1 MKKRIVCVLLTLIML
16 VSLVPATALTAS
28 AASLKT
34 SEAAITIMKKLAK
47 FSATCYQVPG
57 TNEFLI
63 GYGTVCSEKHSTTYK
78 DGKVENSED
87 AGTHKVTQAQADQA
101 LRKVILSLDEQV
113 NSFASSNNLTLSQCQ
128 HDALVVFSFDVGTS
142 WMTGSGVVKTAIVSN
157 AGTND
162 LLKAMSDWAS
172 DDDDICRRK
181 IEVNMYKNG
190 IYSDVVPSSFGTVT
204 YNADG
209 GVLTETDG
217 SANKSSDTVLFDTT
231 KTSAHIP
238 APVRS
243 GYKFMGWYSAQYDG
257 KLVPALTGSYNGS
270 TLWAGWQPTSITVE
284 NVNNKLDIAHHI
296 NETLK
301 VSQLA
306 TKNVYSTPTKKDA
319 DNKDVEPVRT
329 IDAEKETTLTAVR
342 DFIDDSGNRWC
353 KLSGGNEWVLLGASS
368 SNDSGY
374 TGGKLNV
381 TVTVTNTYVN
391 RRANDSAASAK
402 NGSYTAGTKLKII
415 ATNDAKTWGQ
425 VEENGV
431 AVGWVALM
439 YTDWST
445 VYDGSAPSDA
455 NNTTPIATA
464 TVTYKGYLNVR
475 SDPGVDNKIVGAFA
489 MNTVVNIFE
498 IRTVNGHRWGRTST
512 GWICL
517 TYTSVK
523 MLTDK
528 TVSDTGMMDYAFT
541 GTIVGGEAKFYTEP
555 SDKSDYTGDKLNA
568 GAAVTVT
575 NLSYNAEYNGKTW
588 GKANWTVEEK
598 TEDGKIKKTAKSG
611 WLPMDGSALIDGTTS
626 GTLARIKIDPVKFT
640 VVSDTLNI
648 RSAAGSENEFVFKL
662 TKGVEVEVH
671 EIKLLGEEI
680 WGEIEGYKVGHKD
693 GDTTA
698 ETTSYDGWINLAS
711 NYVKR
716 SSQVTI
722 DSSTKAAIGTGTVVN
737 ADSVRVR
744 MTGALYGQVLGS
756 INRGTKVAVLE
767 EKDGWYMIDYDVDNN
782 KETDSWV
789 YGQYLDVKMGVIDSG
804 TTSGGSTDGTQK
816 TDGTGKGII
825 ANTYNGVNVRS
836 GAGIANAIVG
846 KILNGTQVNIL
857 EVKTVGTAKWGR
869 VSQGWICMDYV
880 TMISYDE
887 IPGNSSDSSNS
898 NKGTG
903 VDSFDEVER
912 TTTTA
917 VYTGKVAHDTKV
929 YKTPNPNLENNEV
942 RSISEGENITIHE
955 LTTVVLEIYQGTNS
969 VTKTETTDPDD
980 KTKDDDKNKGDDKT
994 KEDDKA
1000 GNAGNT
1006 TGTKDID
1013 EDTVV
1018 KQTSYW
1024 ARINDGW
1031 IQDPQTNITLN
1042 ALDEK
1047 VHTVTGASTL
1057 GVYEITDGTVSAEAK
1072 ATLKKGDQV
1081 PVTKLAIIKADGS
1094 RTLTVWGRVE
1104 TSDGVIGYC
1113 DLSYMSEGAL
1123 YEKKDEA
1130 TTPTTP
1136 STPTIGSTGDTGAG
1150 GFVDNKG
1157 GYKYTGKVINTENLN
1172 VRVTA
1177 STSAKKA
1184 TTLKKGASLVIY
1196 ETKISE
1202 DMAWGRCDAGWV
1214 YLYYVDLTP
1223 AGGSSA
1229 IDARV
1234 VYTDNTIIYTDN
1246 AASSVAGT
1254 YARMSVIDIY
1264 EYVGDMARTDLG
1276 WVSTGNLL

>member
-34 SEAAITIMKKLAK
+34 SEAAITIMKKLAIFRK
-47 FSATCYQVPG
+47 NCYQVG
-57 TNEFLI
+57 STNEFRI
-63 GYGTVCSEKHSTTYK
+63 GYGTVCTEKHETKYEN
-78 DGKVENSED
+78 GKVVRTDTEKH
-87 AGTHKVTQAQADQA
+87 TVTQAQADQA

-113 NSFASSNNLTLSQCQ
+113 NSFASSNGLTLSQCQ
-128 HDALVVFSFDVGTS
+128 HDALVLFTFDVGTS
-142 WMTGSGVVKTAIVSN
+142 WMSGSGVVKSAIVSK
-157 AGTND
+157 ASTND
-162 LLKAMSDWAS
+162 LLKAMSDWAGNQ
-172 DDDDICRRK
+172 DDFRRRK

-190 IYSDVVPSSFGTVT
+190 VYSDVTPSSFGTVT
-204 YNADG
+204 YNPNVGTLPQNGTGAY
-209 GVLTETDG
+209 
-217 SANKSSDTVLFDTT
+217 SVLFDTT

-238 APVRS
+238 SPTRT
-243 GYKFMGWYSAQYDG
+243 GFKFIGWYTVKEG
-257 KLVPALTGSYNGS
+257 GERVPALTASCNGKE
-270 TLWAGWQPTSITVE
+270 LWAAWQDTSLTANSVDSASY
-284 NVNNKLDIAHHI
+284 VHSI

-301 VSQLA
+301 VSQLVSLD
-306 TKNVYSTPTKKDA
+306 VYPVPTKK
-319 DNKDVEPVRT
+319 NVKPFRT
-329 IDAEKETTLTAVR
+329 IKKDTATVTAIK
-342 DFIDDSGNRWC
+342 DFIDDNGNRWC
-353 KLSGGNEWVLLGASS
+353 KLSAAGDGWVLLKSS
-368 SNDSGY
+368 GQSDSGNTDY
-374 TGGKLNV
+374 TGGKIDV
-381 TVTVTNTYVN
+381 TVTVTNAYVN
-391 RRANDSAASAK
+391 RRASDSASSAK
-402 NGSYTAGTKLKII
+402 NGVYTAGTKLKII
-415 ATNDAKTWGQ
+415 ATNEAKTWGQ

-464 TVTYKGYLNVR
+464 TVTYNGYLNAR
-475 SDPGVDNKIVGAFA
+475 SDPGVDNKIVGGFA
-489 MNTVVNIFE
+489 KDTTVNIYE
-498 IRTVNGHRWGRTST
+498 IRTVNGHRWGRTSS

-528 TVSDTGMMDYAFT
+528 NVSDQGVLDYAFEVT
-541 GTIVGGEAKFYTEP
+541 MVNSGADLKTYAEP
-555 SDKSDYTGDKLNA
+555 STNSIDSDTIKAGTTGLKITN
-568 GAAVTVT
+568 AAVADGLIWVKAHWTVKET
-575 NLSYNAEYNGKTW
+575 DKNGKT
-588 GKANWTVEEK
+588 NV
-598 TEDGKIKKTAKSG
+598 IAKSG
-611 WLPMDGSALIDGTTS
+611 WVTYNNFNLVPT
-626 GTLARIKIDPVKFT
+626 KFT

-648 RSAAGSENEFVFKL
+648 RDAAGSQNQFVFKL

-671 EIKLLGEEI
+671 EISLANEEI
-680 WGEIEGYKVGHKD
+680 WGRIEGY
-693 GDTTA
+693 
-698 ETTSYDGWINLAS
+698 TSGGVNYDGWINLAS

-716 SSQVTI
+716 SSKITI
-722 DSSTKAAIGTGTVVN
+722 DGGTKGAIGTGTVVN
-737 ADSVRVR
+737 ADSVRIR

-767 EKDGWYMIDYDVDNN
+767 EKDGWYKIDFDVDNN
-782 KETDSWV
+782 KETDSWI
-789 YGQYLDVKMGVIDSG
+789 YSQYLEVKMGVVESG
-804 TTSGGSTDGTQK
+804 TGSTGGTGTTQK

-825 ANTYNGVNVRS
+825 ANTYAGVNVRS

-846 KILNGTQVNIL
+846 KILNGTEVTIL
-857 EVKTVGTAKWGR
+857 EVKLVGAAKWGR
-869 VSQGWICMDYV
+869 VKQGWICMDYV

-887 IPGNSSDSSNS
+887 IPGNNSNNS
-898 NKGTG
+898 GGNKGTG
-903 VDSFDEVER
+903 VSSFDEAER

-917 VYTGKVAHDTKV
+917 VYTGTVANDTKV
-929 YKTPNPNLENNEV
+929 YKTPDPNLGDNVV
-942 RSISEGENITIHE
+942 REIKKDENITIHE
-955 LTTVVLEIYQGTNS
+955 LTAVTLEIYEG
-969 VTKTETTDPDD
+969 D
-980 KTKDDDKNKGDDKT
+980 KVDDKNKNNDV
-994 KEDDKA
+994 E
-1000 GNAGNT
+1000 
-1006 TGTKDID
+1006 
-1013 EDTVV
+1013 TVV

-1031 IQDPQTNITLN
+1031 IKDPDVNIQLN

-1047 VHTVTGASTL
+1047 VHTVTGASEL
-1057 GVYEITDGTVSAEAK
+1057 NVRKAAGTGNDSIAK
-1072 ATLKKGDQV
+1072 LKKGDQV
-1081 PVTKLAIIKADGS
+1081 PVTKLEIVKDSGT

-1104 TSDGVIGYC
+1104 TSDGIVGYC

-1123 YEKKDEA
+1123 YEKKEEP

-1136 STPTIGSTGDTGAG
+1136 SAPTIGSTGNTGDG
-1150 GFVDNKG
+1150 GFVNNKG
-1157 GYKYTGKVINTENLN
+1157 GYKYTGKVINTESLN

-1177 STSAKKA
+1177 STGAKKA
-1184 TTLKKGASLVIY
+1184 TTLKKGANLVIY

-1223 AGGSSA
+1223 ASGSA

-1254 YARMSVIDIY
+1254 YSRMSVIDIY

>member
-34 SEAAITIMKKLAK
+34 SEAAITIMKKLAIFK
-47 FSATCYQVPG
+47 KNCYQVPG
-57 TNEFLI
+57 TNEFRI
-63 GYGTVCSEKHSTTYK
+63 GYGTICSEKHKTTYK
-78 DGKVENSED
+78 NGKVENSPD
-87 AGTHKVTQAQADQA
+87 AGKHSITQAQADQA
-101 LRKVILSLDEQV
+101 LRKLILDLDAKV
-113 NSFASSNNLTLSQCQ
+113 NSFASSNSLTLSQCQ
-128 HDALVVFSFDVGTS
+128 HDALVLFTFDVGDS
-142 WMTGSGVVKTAIVSN
+142 WMSGSGVVRSAIVSK
-157 AGTND
+157 ASTND

-172 DDDDICRRK
+172 DQDDFRRRK

-190 IYSDVVPSSFGTVT
+190 IYSDVTPSSFGTVT
-204 YNADG
+204 YNPDAG
-209 GVLTETDG
+209 TIPQNGTG
-217 SANKSSDTVLFDTT
+217 AYSVLFDTT

-238 APVRS
+238 SPTRS

-257 KLVPALTGSYNGS
+257 TLVPSLTGSYNGK
-270 TLWAGWQPTSITVE
+270 TLWAGWQATSVTA
-284 NVNNKLDIAHHI
+284 NNANDLSYVHGI

-301 VSQLA
+301 VSQLVSLD
-306 TKNVYSTPTKKDA
+306 VYSIPTKKNVKPFRTI
-319 DNKDVEPVRT
+319 NKD
-329 IDAEKETTLTAVR
+329 TATVTAIK
-342 DFIDDSGNRWC
+342 DFIDDDGNRWC
-353 KLSGGNEWVLLGASS
+353 KLSAAGDGWVLLKSS
-368 SNDSGY
+368 GQGGGNTEY
-374 TGGKLNV
+374 TGGKINV
-381 TVTVTNTYVN
+381 TVTVTNAYVN
-391 RRANDSAASAK
+391 RRANDSASSALT
-402 NGSYTAGTKLKII
+402 GSYKAGTKLKIV
-415 ATNDAKTWGQ
+415 ATNAAKTWGQ

-464 TVTYKGYLNVR
+464 TVTYNGYLNAR
-475 SDPGVDNKIVGAFA
+475 SDPGVDNKIVGGFA
-489 MNTVVNIFE
+489 KDTTVNVFE

-517 TYTSVK
+517 TYTNVK

-528 TVSDTGMMDYAFT
+528 NVSDTGVLDYAFEVTLVNSGSDLPTYAQPTTNSNNSDTIKAGTT
-541 GTIVGGEAKFYTEP
+541 GLKIT
-555 SDKSDYTGDKLNA
+555 N
-568 GAAVTVT
+568 AAVADGLIWVKAHWTVKET
-575 NLSYNAEYNGKTW
+575 DKDGKT
-588 GKANWTVEEK
+588 KV
-598 TEDGKIKKTAKSG
+598 IAKSG
-611 WLPMDGSALIDGTTS
+611 WATYSNFNLVPT
-626 GTLARIKIDPVKFT
+626 KFT
-640 VVSDTLNI
+640 VVSDSLNI
-648 RSAAGSENEFVFKL
+648 RKDAGSGNEFVFKL

-671 EIKLLGEEI
+671 EIKLVGEEI
-680 WGEIEGYKVGHKD
+680 WGKIVGYTPTTGSGIEN
-693 GDTTA
+693 
-698 ETTSYDGWINLAS
+698 YDGWINLAS

-716 SSQVTI
+716 SSKIAI
-722 DSSTKAAIGTGTVVN
+722 DGGTKAAIGTGTVVN

-744 MTGALYGQVLGS
+744 ITGALYGQVLGS
-756 INRGTKVAVLE
+756 INRGTKVAVLG

-782 KETDSWV
+782 KETDSWI
-789 YGQYLDVKMGVIDSG
+789 YSQYLEVKMGVVESG
-804 TTSGGSTDGTQK
+804 TGSTGGTGTTQK

-825 ANTYNGVNVRS
+825 ANTYAGVNVRS

-846 KILNGTQVNIL
+846 KILNGTEVTIL
-857 EVKTVGTAKWGR
+857 EVKLVGAAKWGR
-869 VSQGWICMDYV
+869 VKQGWICMDYV
-880 TMISYDE
+880 TMISYDN
-887 IPGNSSDSSNS
+887 IPGNNSNNS
-898 NKGTG
+898 GGNKGTG
-903 VDSFDEVER
+903 VSSFDEVER

-917 VYTGKVAHDTKV
+917 VYTGSIKADTIV
-929 YKTPNPNLENNEV
+929 YKTPNPNLENNTV
-942 RSISEGENITIHE
+942 RTIGTGENITIHE
-955 LTTVVLEIYQGTNS
+955 LTAVTLEIYEG
-969 VTKTETTDPDD
+969 D
-980 KTKDDDKNKGDDKT
+980 KTDKQN
-994 KEDDKA
+994 E
-1000 GNAGNT
+1000 NN
-1006 TGTKDID
+1006 DI
-1013 EDTVV
+1013 ETVV

-1031 IQDPQTNITLN
+1031 IKDPDANITLN

-1047 VHTVTGASTL
+1047 VHTLTGASELNVRKAAGTNNDSL
-1057 GVYEITDGTVSAEAK
+1057 GK
-1072 ATLKKGDQV
+1072 LKKGDQV
-1081 PVTKLAIIKADGS
+1081 PVTKLEIVKDSSA

-1104 TSDGVIGYC
+1104 TSDGIVGYC

-1123 YEKKDEA
+1123 YEKKEEA

-1136 STPTIGSTGDTGAG
+1136 STPTIGSTGNTGTG
-1150 GFVDNKG
+1150 GFVNNAG
-1157 GYKYTGKVINTENLN
+1157 GYKYTGKVINTESLN

-1177 STSAKKA
+1177 STGAKKA
-1184 TTLKKGASLVIY
+1184 TTLKKGANLVIY

-1254 YARMSVIDIY
+1254 YSRMSVIDIY

>member
-34 SEAAITIMKKLAK
+34 SEAAITIMKKLAIFK
-47 FSATCYQVPG
+47 STCYQVPG
-57 TNEFLI
+57 TNEFRI
-63 GYGTVCSEKHSTTYK
+63 GYGTICSEKHKTTYK
-78 DGKVENSED
+78 NGKVENSPD
-87 AGTHKVTQAQADQA
+87 AGKHSITQAQADQA
-101 LRKVILSLDEQV
+101 LRKLVLDLDAKV
-113 NSFASSNNLTLSQCQ
+113 NSFASSNSLTLSQCQ
-128 HDALVVFSFDVGTS
+128 HDALVLFTFDVGDS
-142 WMTGSGVVKTAIVSN
+142 WMSGSGVVRSAIVSK
-157 AGTND
+157 ASTND

-172 DDDDICRRK
+172 DQDDFRRRK

-190 IYSDVVPSSFGTVT
+190 IYSDVTPSSFGTVT
-204 YNADG
+204 YNPDAG
-209 GVLTETDG
+209 TIPQNGTG
-217 SANKSSDTVLFDTT
+217 AYSVLFDTT

-238 APVRS
+238 SPTRS

-257 KLVPALTGSYNGS
+257 TLVPSLTGSYNGK
-270 TLWAGWQPTSITVE
+270 TLWAGWQATSVTA
-284 NVNNKLDIAHHI
+284 NNANDLSYVHGI

-301 VSQLA
+301 VSQLVSLD
-306 TKNVYSTPTKKDA
+306 VYSIPTKKNVKPFRTI
-319 DNKDVEPVRT
+319 NKD
-329 IDAEKETTLTAVR
+329 TATVTAIK
-342 DFIDDSGNRWC
+342 DFIDDDGNRWC
-353 KLSGGNEWVLLGASS
+353 KLSAAGDGWVLLKSS
-368 SNDSGY
+368 GQGGGNTEY
-374 TGGKLNV
+374 TGGKINV
-381 TVTVTNTYVN
+381 TVTVTNAYVN
-391 RRANDSAASAK
+391 RRANDSASSALT
-402 NGSYTAGTKLKII
+402 GSYKAGTKLKIV
-415 ATNDAKTWGQ
+415 ATNAAKTWGQ

-464 TVTYKGYLNVR
+464 TVTYNGYLNAR
-475 SDPGVDNKIVGAFA
+475 SDPGVDNKIVGGFA
-489 MNTVVNIFE
+489 KDTTVNVFE

-517 TYTSVK
+517 TYTNVK

-528 TVSDTGMMDYAFT
+528 NVSDTGVLDYAFEVTLVNSGSDLPTYAQPTTNSNNSDTIKAGTT
-541 GTIVGGEAKFYTEP
+541 GLKIT
-555 SDKSDYTGDKLNA
+555 N
-568 GAAVTVT
+568 AAVADGLIWVKAHWTVKET
-575 NLSYNAEYNGKTW
+575 DKDGKT
-588 GKANWTVEEK
+588 KV
-598 TEDGKIKKTAKSG
+598 IAKSG
-611 WLPMDGSALIDGTTS
+611 WATYSNFNLVPT
-626 GTLARIKIDPVKFT
+626 KFT
-640 VVSDTLNI
+640 VVSDSLNI
-648 RSAAGSENEFVFKL
+648 RKDAGSGNEFVFKL

-671 EIKLLGEEI
+671 EIKLVGEEI
-680 WGEIEGYKVGHKD
+680 WGKIVGYTPTTGSGIEN
-693 GDTTA
+693 
-698 ETTSYDGWINLAS
+698 YDGWINLAS

-716 SSQVTI
+716 SSKIAI
-722 DSSTKAAIGTGTVVN
+722 DGGTKAAIGTGTVVN

-744 MTGALYGQVLGS
+744 ITGALYGQVLGS
-756 INRGTKVAVLE
+756 INRGTKVAVLG

-782 KETDSWV
+782 KETDSWI
-789 YGQYLDVKMGVIDSG
+789 YSQYLEVKMGVVESG
-804 TTSGGSTDGTQK
+804 TGSTGGTGTTQK

-825 ANTYNGVNVRS
+825 ANTYAGVNVRS

-846 KILNGTQVNIL
+846 KILNGTEVTIL
-857 EVKTVGTAKWGR
+857 EVKLVGAAKWGR
-869 VSQGWICMDYV
+869 VKQGWICMDYV
-880 TMISYDE
+880 TMISYDN
-887 IPGNSSDSSNS
+887 IPGNNSNNS
-898 NKGTG
+898 GGNKGTG
-903 VDSFDEVER
+903 VSSFDEVER

-917 VYTGKVAHDTKV
+917 VYTGSIKADTIV
-929 YKTPNPNLENNEV
+929 YKTPNPNLENNTV
-942 RSISEGENITIHE
+942 RTIGTGENITIHE
-955 LTTVVLEIYQGTNS
+955 LTAVTLEIYEG
-969 VTKTETTDPDD
+969 D
-980 KTKDDDKNKGDDKT
+980 KTDKQN
-994 KEDDKA
+994 E
-1000 GNAGNT
+1000 NN
-1006 TGTKDID
+1006 DI
-1013 EDTVV
+1013 ETVV

-1031 IQDPQTNITLN
+1031 IKDPDANITLN

-1047 VHTVTGASTL
+1047 VHTLTGASELNVRKAAGTNNDSL
-1057 GVYEITDGTVSAEAK
+1057 GK
-1072 ATLKKGDQV
+1072 LKKGDQV
-1081 PVTKLAIIKADGS
+1081 PVTKLEIVKDSSA

-1104 TSDGVIGYC
+1104 TSDGIVGYC

-1123 YEKKDEA
+1123 YEKKEEA

-1136 STPTIGSTGDTGAG
+1136 STPTIGSTGNTGTG
-1150 GFVDNKG
+1150 GFVNNAG
-1157 GYKYTGKVINTENLN
+1157 GYKYTGKVINTESLN

-1177 STSAKKA
+1177 STGAKKA
-1184 TTLKKGASLVIY
+1184 TTLKKGANLVIY

-1254 YARMSVIDIY
+1254 YSRMSVIDIY

>member
-34 SEAAITIMKKLAK
+34 SEAAITIMKKLAIFRK
-47 FSATCYQVPG
+47 NCYQVG
-57 TNEFLI
+57 STNEFRI
-63 GYGTVCSEKHSTTYK
+63 GYGTVCTEKHETKYEN
-78 DGKVENSED
+78 GKVVRTDTEKH
-87 AGTHKVTQAQADQA
+87 TVTQAQADQA

-113 NSFASSNNLTLSQCQ
+113 NSFASSNGLTLSQCQ
-128 HDALVVFSFDVGTS
+128 HDALVLFTFDVGTS
-142 WMTGSGVVKTAIVSN
+142 WMSGSGVVKSAIVSK
-157 AGTND
+157 ASTND
-162 LLKAMSDWAS
+162 LLKAMSDWAGNQ
-172 DDDDICRRK
+172 DDFRRRK

-190 IYSDVVPSSFGTVT
+190 VYSDVTPSSFGTVT
-204 YNADG
+204 YNPNVGTLPQNGTGAY
-209 GVLTETDG
+209 
-217 SANKSSDTVLFDTT
+217 SVLFDTT

-238 APVRS
+238 SPTRT
-243 GYKFMGWYSAQYDG
+243 GFKFIGWYTVKEG
-257 KLVPALTGSYNGS
+257 GERVPALTASCNGKE
-270 TLWAGWQPTSITVE
+270 LWAAWQDTSLTANSVDSASY
-284 NVNNKLDIAHHI
+284 VHSI

-301 VSQLA
+301 VSQLVSLD
-306 TKNVYSTPTKKDA
+306 VYPVPTKK
-319 DNKDVEPVRT
+319 NVKPFRT
-329 IDAEKETTLTAVR
+329 IKKDTATVTAIK
-342 DFIDDSGNRWC
+342 DFIDDNGNRWC
-353 KLSGGNEWVLLGASS
+353 KLSAAGDGWVLLKSS
-368 SNDSGY
+368 GQSDSGNTDY
-374 TGGKLNV
+374 TGGKIDV
-381 TVTVTNTYVN
+381 TVTVTNAYVN
-391 RRANDSAASAK
+391 RRASDSASSAK
-402 NGSYTAGTKLKII
+402 NGVYTAGTKLKII
-415 ATNDAKTWGQ
+415 ATNEAKTWGQ

-464 TVTYKGYLNVR
+464 TVTYNGYLNAR
-475 SDPGVDNKIVGAFA
+475 SDPGVDNKIVGGFA
-489 MNTVVNIFE
+489 KDTTVNIYE
-498 IRTVNGHRWGRTST
+498 IRTVNGHRWGRTSS

-528 TVSDTGMMDYAFT
+528 NVSDTGVLDYAFEVTLVNASADLSTYVQPTTSSNNSDTIKAGTT
-541 GTIVGGEAKFYTEP
+541 GLKIT
-555 SDKSDYTGDKLNA
+555 N
-568 GAAVTVT
+568 AAVVDGVIWVKAHWTVKET
-575 NLSYNAEYNGKTW
+575 DKNGKT
-588 GKANWTVEEK
+588 NV
-598 TEDGKIKKTAKSG
+598 IAKSG
-611 WLPMDGSALIDGTTS
+611 WVTYNNFNLVPT
-626 GTLARIKIDPVKFT
+626 KFT

-648 RSAAGSENEFVFKL
+648 RDAAGSQNQFVFKL

-671 EIKLLGEEI
+671 EISLANEEI
-680 WGEIEGYKVGHKD
+680 WGRIEGY
-693 GDTTA
+693 
-698 ETTSYDGWINLAS
+698 TSGGVNYDGWINLAS

-716 SSQVTI
+716 SSKITI
-722 DSSTKAAIGTGTVVN
+722 DGGTKGAIGTGTVVN

-767 EKDGWYMIDYDVDNN
+767 EKDGWYKIDFDVDNN
-782 KETDSWV
+782 KETDSWI
-789 YGQYLDVKMGVIDSG
+789 YSQYLEVKMGVVESG
-804 TTSGGSTDGTQK
+804 TGSTGGTGTTQK

-825 ANTYNGVNVRS
+825 ANTYAGVNVRS

-846 KILNGTQVNIL
+846 KILNGTEVTIL
-857 EVKTVGTAKWGR
+857 EVKLVGAAKWGR
-869 VSQGWICMDYV
+869 VKQGWICMDYV

-887 IPGNSSDSSNS
+887 IPGNNSNNGSSG

-903 VDSFDEVER
+903 VDSFDEAER

-917 VYTGKVAHDTKV
+917 VYTGSVKADTTV
-929 YKTPNPNLENNEV
+929 YKTPNPNLKDNTV
-942 RSISEGENITIHE
+942 RSIGTGENITIHE
-955 LTTVVLEIYQGTNS
+955 LTAVTLEIYEG
-969 VTKTETTDPDD
+969 D
-980 KTKDDDKNKGDDKT
+980 KVDDKNKNNDV
-994 KEDDKA
+994 E
-1000 GNAGNT
+1000 
-1006 TGTKDID
+1006 
-1013 EDTVV
+1013 TVV

-1031 IQDPQTNITLN
+1031 IKDPDVNIQLN

-1047 VHTVTGASTL
+1047 VHTVTGASEL
-1057 GVYEITDGTVSAEAK
+1057 NVRKAAGTGNDSIAK
-1072 ATLKKGDQV
+1072 LKKGDQV
-1081 PVTKLAIIKADGS
+1081 PVTKLEIVKDSGT

-1104 TSDGVIGYC
+1104 TSDGIVGYC

-1123 YEKKDEA
+1123 YEKKEEP

-1136 STPTIGSTGDTGAG
+1136 SAPTIGSTGNTGDG
-1150 GFVDNKG
+1150 GFVNNKG
-1157 GYKYTGKVINTENLN
+1157 GYKYTGKVINTESLN

-1177 STSAKKA
+1177 STGAKKA
-1184 TTLKKGASLVIY
+1184 TTLKKGANLVIY

-1223 AGGSSA
+1223 ASGSA

-1254 YARMSVIDIY
+1254 YSRMSVIDIY

>member
-16 VSLVPATALTAS
+16 VSLVPVTALTAS

-34 SEAAITIMKKLAK
+34 SEAAITIMKKLAIFRK
-47 FSATCYQVPG
+47 NCYQVTG
-57 TNEFLI
+57 TNEFRI
-63 GYGTVCSEKHSTTYK
+63 GYGTVCSEKHETKYEGGNVVS
-78 DGKVENSED
+78 GD
-87 AGTHKVTQAQADQA
+87 AGKHSVTQAQADQA
-101 LRKVILSLDEQV
+101 LRKLILDLDAKV
-113 NSFASSNNLTLSQCQ
+113 NSFASANSLTLSQCQ
-128 HDALVVFSFDVGTS
+128 HDALVLFTFDVGDS
-142 WMTGSGVVKTAIVSN
+142 WMSGSGVVKSAIVSK
-157 AGTND
+157 ADTND
-162 LLKAMSDWAS
+162 LLKAMSDWAGDQ
-172 DDDDICRRK
+172 DDFRRRK

-190 IYSDVVPSSFGTVT
+190 VYSDVTPSSFGTVT
-204 YNADG
+204 YNPNYG
-209 GVLTETDG
+209 TLPQNGTGTY
-217 SANKSSDTVLFDTT
+217 SVLFDTT

-238 APVRS
+238 SPTRS
-243 GYKFMGWYSAQYDG
+243 GFKFIGWYTAREGGERVPSLTASCNG
-257 KLVPALTGSYNGS
+257 KE
-270 TLWAGWQPTSITVE
+270 LWAAWQDTSLTAKNIEKASYVH
-284 NVNNKLDIAHHI
+284 AI

-306 TKNVYSTPTKKDA
+306 TKDVYKIPNKKDG
-319 DNKDVEPVRT
+319 KVV
-329 IDAEKETTLTAVR
+329 KTLDSKKVTEITVDR
-342 DFIDDSGNRWC
+342 DFFDDDGNRWC
-353 KLSGGNEWVLLGASS
+353 RLKANQWVLLGASK
-368 SNDSGY
+368 NDSGNSDY
-374 TGGKLNV
+374 NGGKINV
-381 TVTVTNTYVN
+381 TVTVTNSYVN
-391 RRANDSAASAK
+391 RRASDSASSAK
-402 NGSYTAGTKLKII
+402 NGVYTAGTKLKII
-415 ATNDAKTWGQ
+415 ATNEAKTWGQ

-464 TVTYKGYLNVR
+464 TVTYNGYLNAR
-475 SDPGVDNKIVGAFA
+475 SDPGVDNKIVGGFA
-489 MNTVVNIFE
+489 KDTTVNVFE
-498 IRTVNGHRWGRTST
+498 IRTVNGHRWGRTSS

-528 TVSDTGMMDYAFT
+528 NVSDTGVLDYAFEVT
-541 GTIVGGEAKFYTEP
+541 LV
-555 SDKSDYTGDKLNA
+555 NA
-568 GAAVTVT
+568 GADLSTYVQPTTSSNNSDTIKAGTTGLKITNAAVADGVIWVKAHWTVKET
-575 NLSYNAEYNGKTW
+575 DKNGKT
-588 GKANWTVEEK
+588 NV
-598 TEDGKIKKTAKSG
+598 IAKSG
-611 WLPMDGSALIDGTTS
+611 WATYNNFNLVPT
-626 GTLARIKIDPVKFT
+626 KFT

-648 RSAAGSENEFVFKL
+648 RDAAGSQNQFVFKL

-671 EIKLLGEEI
+671 EISLANEEI
-680 WGEIEGYKVGHKD
+680 WGRIEGY
-693 GDTTA
+693 
-698 ETTSYDGWINLAS
+698 TSGGVNYDGWINLAS

-716 SSQVTI
+716 SSQITI
-722 DSSTKAAIGTGTVVN
+722 DGGTKAAIGTGTVVN

-767 EKDGWYMIDYDVDNN
+767 EKDGWYKIDFDVDNN
-782 KETDSWV
+782 KETDSWI
-789 YGQYLDVKMGVIDSG
+789 YSQYLEVKMGVVESG
-804 TTSGGSTDGTQK
+804 TGSTGGTGGTGTTQK

-825 ANTYNGVNVRS
+825 ANTYAGVNVRS

-846 KILNGTQVNIL
+846 KILNGTEVTIL
-857 EVKTVGTAKWGR
+857 EVKLVGAAKWGR
-869 VSQGWICMDYV
+869 VKQGWICMDYV

-887 IPGNSSDSSNS
+887 IPGNNSNNGS
-898 NKGTG
+898 GGNKGTG
-903 VDSFDEVER
+903 VDSFDEAER

-917 VYTGKVAHDTKV
+917 VYTGSVKADTTV
-929 YKTPNPNLENNEV
+929 YKTPNPNLKDNTV
-942 RSISEGENITIHE
+942 RSIGTGENITIHE
-955 LTTVVLEIYQGTNS
+955 LTAVTLEIYEG
-969 VTKTETTDPDD
+969 D
-980 KTKDDDKNKGDDKT
+980 KVDDKNKNNDV
-994 KEDDKA
+994 E
-1000 GNAGNT
+1000 
-1006 TGTKDID
+1006 
-1013 EDTVV
+1013 TVV

-1031 IQDPQTNITLN
+1031 IKDPDVNIQLN

-1047 VHTVTGASTL
+1047 VHTVTGASEL
-1057 GVYEITDGTVSAEAK
+1057 NVRKAAGTGNDSIAK
-1072 ATLKKGDQV
+1072 LKKGDQV
-1081 PVTKLAIIKADGS
+1081 PVTKLEIVKDSGT

-1104 TSDGVIGYC
+1104 TSDGIVGYC

-1123 YEKKDEA
+1123 YEKKEEP

-1136 STPTIGSTGDTGAG
+1136 SAPTIGSTGNTGDG
-1150 GFVDNKG
+1150 GFVNNKG
-1157 GYKYTGKVINTENLN
+1157 GYKYTGKVINTESLN

-1177 STSAKKA
+1177 STGAKKA
-1184 TTLKKGASLVIY
+1184 TTLKKGANLVIY

-1223 AGGSSA
+1223 ASGSA

-1254 YARMSVIDIY
+1254 YSRMSVIDIY